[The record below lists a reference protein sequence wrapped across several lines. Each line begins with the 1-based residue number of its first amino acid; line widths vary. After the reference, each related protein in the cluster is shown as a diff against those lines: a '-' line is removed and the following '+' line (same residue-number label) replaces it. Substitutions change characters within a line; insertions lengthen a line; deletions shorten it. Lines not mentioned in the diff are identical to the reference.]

1 MEWAWLIPIFSF
13 VAAPLIVVFGKF
25 LPGKG
30 SWLSILAIGG
40 GFVMFWVV
48 LNSWLA
54 ANAATSGCFTSEN
67 TGMLTCDYERSW
79 FNAGLVGEIGS
90 ASLHWGILVDPLTI
104 AMLGLV
110 TFVALMVQI
119 YSLAYMHGDP
129 RYGW

>member
-13 VAAPLIVVFGKF
+13 AAAPLIVVFGKF

-54 ANAATSGCFTSEN
+54 ANAATSGC
-67 TGMLTCDYERSW
+67 CR
-79 FNAGLVGEIGS
+79 
-90 ASLHWGILVDPLTI
+90 
-104 AMLGLV
+104 
-110 TFVALMVQI
+110 
-119 YSLAYMHGDP
+119 
-129 RYGW
+129 